1 MPFLHIILLF
11 CAPLKIKYHINI
23 YLAFNFFG
31 PIPPLTPGTWG
42 GVQGKTTINL
52 KTYKRLGQFSYGQHR
67 CTTDQIHTCIKGAN
81 ENNYEW
87 IYMGE
92 VKEGT
97 DDIPHGI
104 GIKVFNDGYTQQFNN
119 KDS

>member
-1 MPFLHIILLF
+1 
-11 CAPLKIKYHINI
+11 
-23 YLAFNFFG
+23 
-31 PIPPLTPGTWG
+31 
-42 GVQGKTTINL
+42 
-52 KTYKRLGQFSYGQHR
+52 
-67 CTTDQIHTCIKGAN
+67 
-81 ENNYEW
+81 
-87 IYMGE
+87 MGE